1 MEHHYLDSCLGHFW
15 IMLEPFLANN
25 FFQTSQALKYS
36 RLNHHCPEP
45 VSMIVY
51 IRWPC
56 LDLVLTISGLALLQ
70 GQLGLLNLK
79 KLSLHGLRL
88 MSIECLLFGIKS
100 GPCMGHD

>member
-1 MEHHYLDSCLGHFW
+1 MSG
-15 IMLEPFLANN
+15 PFLDHVGAI
-25 FFQTSQALKYS
+25 FGQTFLSDKPALKYS

-51 IRWPC
+51 ILWPC